1 MAEESPPVR
10 SLLSKASAA
19 GTPGYWDWPEIP
31 VKWHF
36 ESGLPDPATFP
47 IEDLARLSERVLR
60 EDASEGLQYGSG
72 RRGSIMY
79 GYEGLR
85 ELLVER
91 TRRVDGREL
100 DLRHLML
107 TSGGVQ
113 GITAACHALLD
124 PGDVVAVE
132 APTWGAAI
140 TAARVA
146 GAEPVPIPMD
156 DDGMRIDLLE
166 HEIERLAQA
175 GRRLKIVYTI
185 ATFHTPTGTC
195 LSVERRHRLLELAR
209 RHQFI
214 VLEDNCYGE
223 LRHTGEALPS
233 LFSLDHD
240 GWVLKIDTF
249 SKLLAPAFRVG
260 WVSGH
265 EDVIGALSAV
275 RGDLG
280 VSQWMARILAGFMD
294 EGLLEPHIERVNAI
308 YRHKLDVALAALEEH
323 CSPFARWTRPDGGFF
338 VWLEL
343 EGRVDPKQ
351 VMRKAIAD
359 GVVCRP
365 GERFFGD
372 ADDGRK
378 FLRMAFV
385 MVPTEELERGIAA
398 LGKAMADSVEPEGT

>member
-1 MAEESPPVR
+1 MSDESHPVR
-10 SLLSKASAA
+10 ELLSKASAA
-19 GTPGYWDWPEIP
+19 GNPGYWDFPEIP

-47 IEDLARLSERVLR
+47 IDDLARLCERVLR
-60 EDASEGLQYGSG
+60 EDAEEGLQYGSG
-72 RRGSIMY
+72 RRGSIVY

-91 TRRVDGREL
+91 ARRVDGREL

-113 GITAACHALLD
+113 GITAGCHALLD

-156 DDGMRIDLLE
+156 EDGMRVDLLE
-166 HEIERLAQA
+166 QEIERLSAA
-175 GRRLKIVYTI
+175 GRRLKLVYTI

-195 LSVERRHRLLELAR
+195 LSLDRRQRLLELAR
-209 RHQFI
+209 RHRFI
-214 VLEDNCYGE
+214 VMEDNCYGE
-223 LRHTGEALPS
+223 LRYSGEALPS
-233 LFSLDHD
+233 LLSLDTD
-240 GWVLKIDTF
+240 GLVLKIDTF
-249 SKLLAPAFRVG
+249 SKLLAPAFRMG
-260 WVSGH
+260 WVTGH
-265 EDVIGALSAV
+265 EDVIAALSAV

-280 VSQWMARILAGFMD
+280 VSQWLARVLARYME
-294 EGLLEPHIERVNAI
+294 EGLLEPHIARVNSL
-308 YRHKLDVALAALEEH
+308 YGRKLDTALAALEEH
-323 CSPFARWTRPDGGFF
+323 CAKYARWTRPDGGFF
-338 VWLEL
+338 LWLEL
-343 EGRVDPKQ
+343 ADEIDAKS
-351 VMRKAIAD
+351 VMRNAIAD

-372 ADDGRK
+372 ENDGRQ

-385 MVPTEELERGIAA
+385 MVPSEELERGIAA
-398 LGKAMADSVEPEGT
+398 LGKAMADSIGGEPR